1 METLKYI
8 LNPLIQFFKS
18 LNNKTIANTE
28 DLNNFEFT
36 NPKLGINLNQSPET
50 KKSPKSLLTQ
60 MYSEENEILFI

>member
-28 DLNNFEFT
+28 DLNYFEFT
-36 NPKLGINLNQSPET
+36 NPKPGINLNQSSDT